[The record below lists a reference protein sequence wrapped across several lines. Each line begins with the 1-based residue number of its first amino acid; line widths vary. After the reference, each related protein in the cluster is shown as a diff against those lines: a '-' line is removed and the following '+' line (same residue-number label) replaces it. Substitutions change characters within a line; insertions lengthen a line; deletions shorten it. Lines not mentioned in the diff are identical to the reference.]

1 MARGAS
7 PPASEGKSRIDGEVA
22 NSMTT
27 PLRDPLAFLGEE
39 LEDLRARH
47 LYRPLRV
54 MSSAQG
60 PIVSVDDRRLI
71 SLSSND
77 YLGLTHHPRLR
88 EAALA
93 AVRDFGAGSG
103 AVRTIAG
110 TMTMHEE
117 LEAELAS
124 FKGTAATLTFQS
136 GFTANTGVIPTI
148 TGEQDL
154 IVSDALNHASIID
167 GMRLSKA
174 PRKIYKHA
182 DVDGLRAILDEAVEK
197 GREGTG
203 LPYRLILVV
212 TDGVFSM
219 DGDIAPLPGIVEA
232 AEAAN
237 AAVFVDDA
245 HASGVLGRHGRGSVD
260 HFGLHG
266 RVAIQVGTLS
276 KAVGVLGGYVAG
288 SQDLRDIL
296 VQRARPFLFSTS
308 HPPSVAAACREAIRV
323 MLDEP
328 ERIDRLWASTKR
340 FKAELTRLGFDTG
353 RSETPITPIIVGD
366 PDTAGRFS
374 QRLIE
379 EGVFAQPV
387 VFPTVALDQ
396 ARIRTIVTAAHADEQ
411 LDRALGAFDVVGR
424 ELGLI
429 G

>member
-1 MARGAS
+1 M
-7 PPASEGKSRIDGEVA
+7 
-22 NSMTT
+22 N
-27 PLRDPLAFLGEE
+27 PLRPDPLGFLGEE
-39 LEDLRARH
+39 LDDLRKRH

-60 PIVSVDDRRLI
+60 PIVSVDEKRLI

-77 YLGLTHHPRLR
+77 YLGLTHHPRVR
-88 EAALA
+88 QAALD

-110 TMTMHEE
+110 TMTLHED
-117 LEAELAS
+117 LERDLAA
-124 FKGTAATLTFQS
+124 FKGTEATLTFQS

-174 PRKIYKHA
+174 PRKVYRHA
-182 DVDGLRAILDEAVEK
+182 DTEHLREILEEAVEH
-197 GREGTG
+197 GRDGSG

-232 AEAAN
+232 AESAN

-245 HASGVLGRHGRGSVD
+245 HASGVLGRDGRGSVD

-276 KAVGVLGGYVAG
+276 KAVGSLGGYVAG

-296 VQRARPFLFSTS
+296 IQRARPFLFSTS
-308 HPPSVAAACREAIRV
+308 HPPAVAAACRAALRV
-323 MLDEP
+323 MQEEP
-328 ERIDRLWASTKR
+328 ELHERLWANTRR
-340 FKAELTRLGFDTG
+340 FKAELARLGFDTG
-353 RSETPITPIIVGD
+353 ASETPITPVMMGD

-387 VFPTVALDQ
+387 VFPTVAIDK
-396 ARIRTIVTAAHADEQ
+396 ARIRTIVTAAHADAQ
-411 LDRALGAFDVVGR
+411 LDRALEAFASVGR
-424 ELGLI
+424 EFGLI
-429 G
+429 AG

>member
-1 MARGAS
+1 
-7 PPASEGKSRIDGEVA
+7 
-22 NSMTT
+22 MTT
-27 PLRDPLAFLGEE
+27 TPPIDPLAFLDEE
-39 LEDLRARH
+39 VAALRERH
-47 LYRPLRV
+47 LYRALRV

-60 PIVSVDDRRLI
+60 PIVSVDDRRVI

-88 EAALA
+88 EAALV
-93 AVRDFGAGSG
+93 AVREFGVGSG

-110 TMTMHEE
+110 TMSMHEA
-117 LEAELAS
+117 LEAELAE
-124 FKGTAATLTFQS
+124 FKGTPAVLTFQS

-148 TGEQDL
+148 TGETDL

-174 PRKIYKHA
+174 PRKIYPHA
-182 DVDGLRAILDEAVEK
+182 DVDALRATLDEAIEL

-203 LPYRLILVV
+203 EPYRLILVV

-232 AEAAN
+232 AEAAG

-245 HASGVLGRHGRGSVD
+245 HASGVLGRNGRGSVD

-276 KAVGVLGGYVAG
+276 KAVGSLGGYVAG
-288 SQDLRDIL
+288 STALREIL
-296 VQRARPFLFSTS
+296 TQRARPFLFSTS
-308 HPPSVAAACREAIRV
+308 HPPAVVAACREALRV
-323 MLDEP
+323 MQEEP
-328 ERIDRLWASTKR
+328 ELLERLWANTKR
-340 FKAELTRLGFDTG
+340 FKAELVRLGFDTG
-353 RSETPITPIIVGD
+353 RSETPITPVMMGD
-366 PDTAGRFS
+366 PETAMRFS
-374 QRLIE
+374 DRLMG

-396 ARIRTIVTAAHADEQ
+396 ARIRTIVTAAHADDQ
-411 LDRALGAFDVVGR
+411 LDKALEAFATVGR
-424 ELGLI
+424 ELGVI
-429 G
+429 AG

>member
-1 MARGAS
+1 
-7 PPASEGKSRIDGEVA
+7 
-22 NSMTT
+22 MT
-27 PLRDPLAFLGEE
+27 
-39 LEDLRARH
+39 
-47 LYRPLRV
+47 
-54 MSSAQG
+54 SAQG
-60 PIVSVDDRRLI
+60 PVVSVDERRLI

-93 AVRDFGAGSG
+93 AVGDFGVGSG

-110 TMTMHEE
+110 TMSLHEE
-117 LEAELAS
+117 LERELAA
-124 FKGTAATLTFQS
+124 FKGTPAVLTLQS
-136 GFTANTGVIPTI
+136 GFSANTGVIPTI

-174 PRKIYKHA
+174 PRKIYPHGDIEA
-182 DVDGLRAILDEAVEK
+182 LRGLLREAAEK

-203 LPYRLILVV
+203 LPYRLVLVV

-219 DGDIAPLPGIVEA
+219 DGDIAPLPQIVTA
-232 AEAAN
+232 AEEFG

-245 HASGVLGRHGRGSVD
+245 HASGVLGRNGRGSVD

-296 VQRARPFLFSTS
+296 IQRARPFLFSTS
-308 HPPSVAAACREAIRV
+308 HPPAVAAACREAIRV
-323 MLDEP
+323 MQDEP
-328 ERIDRLWASTKR
+328 DLIERLWSNTRR
-340 FKAELTRLGFDTG
+340 FKAELKRLGFDTG
-353 RSETPITPIIVGD
+353 TSETPITPVMMGD

-374 QRLIE
+374 QRLFD

-387 VFPTVALDQ
+387 VYPTVAIDK
-396 ARIRTIVTAAHADEQ
+396 ARIRTIVTAAHGEEQ
-411 LDRALGAFDVVGR
+411 LDRALETFATVGR

-429 G
+429 R

>member
-1 MARGAS
+1 MARTR
-7 PPASEGKSRIDGEVA
+7 P
-22 NSMTT
+22 
-27 PLRDPLAFLGEE
+27 DPLAFLSDEIAA
-39 LEDLRARH
+39 LRERH

-60 PIVSVDDRRLI
+60 PIVSIDGERVI

-93 AVRDFGAGSG
+93 AVRDFGVGSG

-117 LEAELAS
+117 LEAELAA
-124 FKGTAATLTFQS
+124 FKGTEAVLTFQS

-148 TGEQDL
+148 TGETDL

-174 PRKIYKHA
+174 PRKVYPHA
-182 DVDGLRAILDEAVEK
+182 NVGALREILREAVDK
-197 GREGTG
+197 GRPGTG
-203 LPYRLILVV
+203 EPYRLILVV

-219 DGDIAPLPGIVEA
+219 DGDIAPLSGIVEA
-232 AEAAN
+232 AEEAG

-245 HASGVLGRHGRGSVD
+245 HASGVLGRNGRGSVD

-276 KAVGVLGGYVAG
+276 KAVGALGGYVAG
-288 SQDLRDIL
+288 SLSLREIL
-296 VQRARPFLFSTS
+296 IQRARPFLFSTS
-308 HPPSVAAACREAIRV
+308 HPPAVVAACREAIRV
-323 MLDEP
+323 MEDEP
-328 ERIDRLWASTKR
+328 ELIERLWTNTRR
-340 FKAELTRLGFDTG
+340 FKGELTRLGFDTG
-353 RSETPITPIIVGD
+353 ASETPITPVMMGD

-374 QRLIE
+374 ARLVA

-387 VFPTVALDQ
+387 VYPTVAIDKSRL
-396 ARIRTIVTAAHADEQ
+396 RTIVTAAHADDQ
-411 LDRALGAFDVVGR
+411 LDRALEAFDTVGR
-424 ELGLI
+424 ELGVI
-429 G
+429 SG